1 MDLFDRERYFSSCVP
16 VKALDSPL
24 LRFSATAIA
33 AKQLGRVSGGN
44 FKSNGKNPTP
54 SIMQTF
60 RNVSQTGWLY
70 KAASYYDRAISYLQL
85 YLRQALPRQE
95 TDSANDI
102 SPTNLPGPDSATV
115 GVRESF
121 HISIAH
127 ETRDISARP
136 FSQPMLDD
144 LLAATSILS
153 IYELLDHPG
162 TEWSR

>member
-24 LRFSATAIA
+24 LRFSAVAIA
-33 AKQLGRVSGGN
+33 AKQLGRVSEGN
-44 FKSNGKNPTP
+44 SRLDGNYRTP
-54 SIMQTF
+54 SVMQTF
-60 RNVSQTGWLY
+60 RDASQTDWLY

-85 YLRQALPRQE
+85 YLRQALPRHE
-95 TDSANDI
+95 TASDGI
-102 SPTNLPGPDSATV
+102 SATA

-127 ETRDISARP
+127 ETRDISTRP
-136 FSQPMLDD
+136 FSRPMLDD

-153 IYELLDHPG
+153 LYELLDHSG

>member
-24 LRFSATAIA
+24 LRFSVIAIA

-44 FKSNGKNPTP
+44 SKSNEKYPTP

-60 RNVSQTGWLY
+60 RNVSQTDWLY

-85 YLRQALPRQE
+85 YLRQALPRHE
-95 TDSANDI
+95 TNSTNDI
-102 SPTNLPGPDSATV
+102 SPTNLPGPDSATAS
-115 GVRESF
+115 VRGSF

-127 ETRDISARP
+127 ETRDIATRP

-153 IYELLDHPG
+153 IYELLDHSG
-162 TEWSR
+162 MEWSR